1 MSAQHPQSLDLFQG
15 NYQDPAIPK
24 WRVDLKDMLGDA
36 FNMRHYPDLFPHD
49 YAAEMCASLA
59 KRLWEAD
66 AMSYQDY
73 ARYCRFASK
82 MRGTD
87 LRQRHIRIAYE
98 LALDVGPTMPKG
110 HNSPQESAPKNPSV
124 SRAEP
129 RPRRSVA
136 PATPNTT
143 ASQRFLHRFGAGDT
157 LRAATPWPR
166 AMNNPH
172 PQPRQHLLMELQG
185 DLFSDSA
192 TTTTTTGNAHG
203 TRKNQPAAH
212 AATGPACHPAAA
224 QTASQHTGG
233 GQQ

>member
-1 MSAQHPQSLDLFQG
+1 M
-15 NYQDPAIPK
+15 
-24 WRVDLKDMLGDA
+24 VA
-36 FNMRHYPDLFPHD
+36 FLSTTRSPNATPM
-49 YAAEMCASLA
+49 AA
-59 KRLWEAD
+59 
-66 AMSYQDY
+66 
-73 ARYCRFASK
+73 
-82 MRGTD
+82 
-87 LRQRHIRIAYE
+87 
-98 LALDVGPTMPKG
+98 G
-110 HNSPQESAPKNPSV
+110 HNSPQESAATSPNV

-129 RPRRSVA
+129 RPRRPVA
-136 PATPNTT
+136 PATPKPT

-157 LRAATPWPR
+157 LRAATPQPR

-172 PQPRQHLLMELQG
+172 PQAHQYLLVELQG

-212 AATGPACHPAAA
+212 AATGPACHPAAP

>member
-1 MSAQHPQSLDLFQG
+1 MMFDVMLTMKPGQQVYYVPRGGIPAGSSPAKYDWVSLKGETVTVRTNTGALLDLDKHDARVVLRG
-15 NYQDPAIPK
+15 PIADP
-24 WRVDLKDMLGDA
+24 
-36 FNMRHYPDLFPHD
+36 NH
-49 YAAEMCASLA
+49 
-59 KRLWEAD
+59 
-66 AMSYQDY
+66 
-73 ARYCRFASK
+73 
-82 MRGTD
+82 
-87 LRQRHIRIAYE
+87 QRHPRPQLHLDKDSQDLIDQAPQLD
-98 LALDVGPTMPKG
+98 LALTPMPKG
-110 HNSPQESAPKNPSV
+110 HNSPQESAPKNPNV

-129 RPRRSVA
+129 CPRRSVS

-157 LRAATPWPR
+157 LQAATPRPR

-192 TTTTTTGNAHG
+192 TTTKTTGNAHG
-203 TRKNQPAAH
+203 TRKNQSAAH